1 MALEPL
7 PHLEVIGQGTPVSG
21 KGSFI
26 VQRGAHVLSVC
37 FEGEIV
43 DAISDAWR
51 ACAQKSF
58 DEHGYTSFGYVDAA
72 RAKAAQSLGAR
83 MRSASFM
90 RRSCDR
96 MKRVLLVSADAQVSF
111 VMRTVM
117 RAAGVGNVTLV
128 EPTPA
133 LAALAAMREGKD
145 PVAEG
150 LL

>member
-7 PHLEVIGQGTPVSG
+7 PHLEVIGEGAPVPG
-21 KGSFI
+21 KGAFI
-26 VQRGAHVLSVC
+26 VQRGAPVLSVC
-37 FEGEIV
+37 LEGEIV
-43 DAISDAWR
+43 DTVSDAWR

-83 MRSASFM
+83 MRSAAFM

-96 MKRVLLVSADAQVSF
+96 MKRVLLVSADPQVSF

-117 RAAGVGNVTLV
+117 RAAGVGNVGLI
-128 EPTPA
+128 EQGAA
-133 LAALAAMREGKD
+133 LAALAVMCEGKD